1 MQLTLRVLFIP
12 RYHTVGPQQTLYIP
26 GPLILEGTNEV
37 QQFRFN
43 LEPFTKKSDNFL
55 LQIIIFEKYL
65 GGTIAAF
72 TNEPNLG

>member
-1 MQLTLRVLFIP
+1 MQLTLRVLFIL